1 MTFLQPAL
9 LLALPLIAVPI
20 LIHLINQRRYQS
32 IEWGAMP
39 FLLSAVTMSKGYA
52 RLRRWLIL
60 AMRTLAVAGLIFAV
74 SRPLAS
80 GWLRLAAPGRVDTTL
95 ILLDC
100 SPSMQQQ
107 DPRTG
112 VSKLDAARTQLL
124 NSLGK
129 LPSNRW
135 VLIDSATQQP
145 QELESLDELETVAEA
160 RGVSASTDIPALM
173 QAAYAYL
180 RDNRPGRCEIWVCSD
195 LRRHDWGPGG
205 GRWQA
210 VREAFLEFPA
220 IIRFHLLLYP
230 EAPERNR
237 SVQVESARVRQA
249 ESGRELVLSLNINQ
263 TPAARQPELPIRL
276 DLDEAPVE
284 LTIEADSGRV
294 ELSEYIVP
302 LPTDEEQGWGR
313 VQLPEDENSEDNVY
327 YFVFENPLPRKTVV
341 VSERP
346 ELTRAWEVAAG
357 ISAERGVP
365 AHSQTIRPQEISS
378 VEWDDVALVVWQGG
392 LPTGTTAEL
401 LQSLASRGTR
411 LLFLPDETEDE
422 TGSFMGCGWGEW
434 TESTEE
440 TRVTR
445 WQTDQDL
452 LANAQ
457 SGLPLSLPELRIQR
471 YRSLR
476 GERIPLATLEGGVPL
491 LARVT
496 QAGAHVYFLATT
508 TQSQDSN
515 LASEGVVLFVM
526 LQRALIAGADNLGR
540 ARQRVAG
547 EEARSVLAA
556 DSSVGGWERVSQV
569 RQGIPLSP
577 HLQAGVY
584 RQGERMVAVNRDLR
598 EDSPERV
605 TDDELA
611 GLFEG
616 LPYDRIDGRINSSGG
631 LFSEIWPAFLLLML
645 VALLAES
652 VLCLPKRP
660 QAITLAA
667 NPAQAAKSTW
677 PQTAGSNSGSGFET
691 TAGTSSGFGTG
702 SDASSNAGFGF
713 NQRGNPEAETTGSQA
728 QAETGSHLSGFET
741 GGKNS

>member
-112 VSKLDAARTQLL
+112 VSKLDAARAQLL
-124 NSLGK
+124 NSLGT

-145 QELESLDELETVAEA
+145 QELESLDELEKIPEA
-160 RGVSASTDIPALM
+160 RGVTASADMPVLM

-195 LRRHDWGPGG
+195 LRRHDWGPSG

-230 EAPERNR
+230 EAAERNR
-237 SVQVESARVRQA
+237 AVQVDSARVRQA

-276 DLDEAPVE
+276 DLDESPVE
-284 LTIEADSGRV
+284 LTIEANSGRV
-294 ELSEYIVP
+294 EVSDYIVP
-302 LPTDEEQGWGR
+302 LPSDEEQGWGR
-313 VQLPEDENSEDNVY
+313 VLLPEDENGEDNVY
-327 YFVFENPLPRKTVV
+327 YFVFENPLPRKTVI

-346 ELTRAWEVAAG
+346 DLTRAWEVAAG

-365 AHSQTIRPQEISS
+365 SQSETLRPQDLTG
-378 VEWDDVALVVWQGG
+378 VEWDEVALVVWQGP
-392 LPTGTTAEL
+392 LPTGSTADL
-401 LQSLASRGTR
+401 LQTLASRGTR

-422 TGSFMGCGWGEW
+422 TESFLGCGWGEW
-434 TESTEE
+434 IE
-440 TRVTR
+440 TQQEARVTR

-471 YRSLR
+471 YRALR
-476 GERIPLATLEGGVPL
+476 GERISLATLEGGAPL
-491 LARVT
+491 LARVGK
-496 QAGAHVYFLATT
+496 AGAHVYFLTT
-508 TQSQDSN
+508 TAQSRDSN

-547 EEARSVLAA
+547 EEARSLLARDA
-556 DSSVGGWERVSQV
+556 SGGGWERLSQV
-569 RQGIPLSP
+569 RQGIPLAP

-584 RQGERMVAVNRDLR
+584 RQGERLVAVNRDLR

-645 VALLAES
+645 IALLAES

-660 QAITLAA
+660 QGITLAGSSG
-667 NPAQAAKSTW
+667 QAVQSAWT
-677 PQTAGSNSGSGFET
+677 QTTGSNSGN
-691 TAGTSSGFGTG
+691 GFGTG
-702 SDASSNAGFGF
+702 SEAAGSSSQTG
-713 NQRGNPEAETTGSQA
+713 TGSLLA
-728 QAETGSHLSGFET
+728 GFET
-741 GGKNS
+741 RGSGS